1 VCNLGLLEIAS
12 FLVVESERNVEIQK
26 NVAES
31 KVKEAEDSKA
41 AAILQARVKPR
52 RLSFAPTPKLKPP
65 R

>member
-1 VCNLGLLEIAS
+1 
-12 FLVVESERNVEIQK
+12 VVESERNVEIQK

-31 KVKEAEDSKA
+31 KVKEAEGSKA
-41 AAILQARVKPR
+41 AAILQAKVKPR